1 MDGEPDEV
9 GRTTLSDEK
18 KKAIIAAGM
27 VFFCFPFFWPT
38 EFLVNLLASAAAG
51 VLAYVTTYLILQRRR
66 GG

>member
-1 MDGEPDEV
+1 
-9 GRTTLSDEK
+9 
-18 KKAIIAAGM
+18 M
-27 VFFCFPFFWPT
+27 VFICFPFLWPA